1 MGRQAR
7 TTSEASF
14 DTQLVMEKVTLHQY
28 VPHSPP
34 LICSY
39 ADHGTLLRSLV
50 SPPLQSFWK
59 TAGIADGQRSWQE
72 VQLLSPLQASVRFL
86 PSMIL
91 AAILNLVT
99 GLIVEKFPV
108 IWLVLIS
115 SALGALA
122 PLLMAL
128 NSPRW
133 PYWYAAFPAQL
144 FEPLSPDGAFSY
156 GTIREKHRSLMATYL
171 VIFTVGILLVSEMFP
186 DRTQALAGA
195 VFNTVAQF
203 GQAVGLALIGVV
215 SDSVTHNSKFTD
227 KASPDALLTGYRA
240 GFWTCTGWMILACFV
255 GALGLRKSGRVGLKR
270 D

>member
-14 DTQLVMEKVTLHQY
+14 DTKLVVEKVALHQY

-39 ADHGTLLRSLV
+39 ADYGTLLRSLV
-50 SPPLQSFWK
+50 SLPLQSFWK
-59 TAGIADGQRSWQE
+59 AVGIADGQRSWQE

-156 GTIREKHRSLMATYL
+156 GTTREKHRSLMATCPSDIHSRYPSSL
-171 VIFTVGILLVSEMFP
+171 RNVPRPDTSACRCGFQYRWSVRPSYWTCSHWCRVGFG
-186 DRTQALAGA
+186 D
-195 VFNTVAQF
+195 AQF
-203 GQAVGLALIGVV
+203 EVCRQR
-215 SDSVTHNSKFTD
+215 
-227 KASPDALLTGYRA
+227 LT
-240 GFWTCTGWMILACFV
+240 
-255 GALGLRKSGRVGLKR
+255 
-270 D
+270 